1 MTSALIVYAS
11 LTGNTE
17 ETADLIAESLERHGI
32 EVDIQECTQATPHD
46 FHNYDICLVGS
57 YTYGTDADLPDEIVD
72 FYEEL
77 ADEDLTGK
85 IYGVFGSGDTFYDKF
100 CQAVDDFEA
109 QFEKTGATK
118 GAVGVKVDLNPE
130 EEDKVAID
138 VFTAAIAQHFQ

>member
-1 MTSALIVYAS
+1 MDLNVGTLSPTRSAF
-11 LTGNTE
+11 
-17 ETADLIAESLERHGI
+17 
-32 EVDIQECTQATPHD
+32 P
-46 FHNYDICLVGS
+46 F
-57 YTYGTDADLPDEIVD
+57 
-72 FYEEL
+72 
-77 ADEDLTGK
+77 
-85 IYGVFGSGDTFYDKF
+85 SGDTFYDKF